1 MQTGKC
7 SLFSLLKI
15 SRFYVFFI
23 LEVEALFRCLTQ
35 KRWNFTFSISY
46 NRYKST
52 SKSAPSSWKVFIN
65 FETKIR
71 GLIRLWCREIR
82 SFEKLVK
89 KPIIRWWTP
98 WSIIWKSSLIMTIIR
113 CPFITWHFL
122 NTLCQIRLLIATELL
137 CNYLLHS
144 IIVYILLYEGKGVV
158 CSKSSKSND
167 IWFWRKIH

>member
-1 MQTGKC
+1 M
-7 SLFSLLKI
+7 I
-15 SRFYVFFI
+15 IIFI
-23 LEVEALFRCLTQ
+23 KYLRLGPPSDAEHRKGGTLHLAFRTIAINPPQ
-35 KRWNFTFSISY
+35 K
-46 NRYKST
+46 
-52 SKSAPSSWKVFIN
+52 APSSWKVFIN

-82 SFEKLVK
+82 SFERLVK
-89 KPIIRWWTP
+89 EPIIRYERRWTP

-137 CNYLLHS
+137 CNYLQHS
-144 IIVYILLYEGKGVV
+144 IIVYILLYERKGVV